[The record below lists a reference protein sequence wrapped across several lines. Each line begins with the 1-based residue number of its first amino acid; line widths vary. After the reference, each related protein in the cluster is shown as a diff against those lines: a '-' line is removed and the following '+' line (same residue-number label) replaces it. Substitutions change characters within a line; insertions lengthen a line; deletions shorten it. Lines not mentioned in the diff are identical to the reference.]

1 MNLNFLNK
9 LQPLGLLLLRAGLGV
24 IFAYHGYSK
33 LFSHPE
39 RAQQYFV
46 AVGLSPLMSNLAG
59 IVELFGGLLLLA
71 GLYTRLAALAIAFE
85 MGVAIWKAHLQ
96 EGILAINEY
105 EYALALCVA
114 ALALATVGAG
124 KASLD
129 YAIFREKM

>member
-1 MNLNFLNK
+1 MNFLNK

-24 IFAYHGYSK
+24 IFAYHGYAK
-33 LFSHPE
+33 LFANPG
-39 RAQQYFV
+39 RAQHYFV
-46 AVGLSPLMSNLAG
+46 AIGLTPVMANVAG
-59 IVELFGGLLLLA
+59 TVELFGGLMLLA
-71 GLYTRLAALAIAFE
+71 GIYTRFAALAVAIE
-85 MGVAIWKAHLQ
+85 MGIAIWKAHSQ

-114 ALALATVGAG
+114 ALALATTGAG